1 MSGDTGADPKAT
13 VSGAVA
19 TAVDRIGPLVGR
31 VEQKARREATRLA
44 GLSYTQMAPHEA
56 VRMAYNVLLRR
67 DPDPQA
73 WTDLTG
79 AMTAG
84 LLSHADVVDRVRCSN
99 EYRTQV
105 PVGPANLHSSLHASR
120 VEFIIGLPPADRIVD
135 LGGGHTSDARGAL
148 VVLGYP
154 YDFDELV
161 VVDLPPDDRHPLY
174 KSEKFGEGESE
185 RGKVR
190 YEYRSMADLSFADDD
205 SVGLVYSGQSIE
217 HVPEDVGDTV
227 LAEAFRILRPGG
239 FLAIDTPN
247 GRVCRMQQDAFID
260 PDHEIEY
267 TLGQLRAKVTAAG
280 FEVLTERGL
289 NWGGPAAAEG
299 TYDQAALAANP
310 GIYFDA
316 EDCYLLAVLCR
327 KPPAKAPTRRRR
339 PAS

>member
-1 MSGDTGADPKAT
+1 
-13 VSGAVA
+13 VSGQSGAAPKPNVTEA
-19 TAVDRIGPLVGR
+19 IGTAVDRIGPLVNR
-31 VEQKARREATRLA
+31 VEQKARREAIKLA
-44 GLSYTQMAPHEA
+44 ALSYTQLPPHEA

-67 DPDPQA
+67 EPDPTA

-79 AMTAG
+79 AMSAG

-120 VEFIIGLPPADRIVD
+120 VEFIIGLPPARRIVD

-190 YEYRSMADLSFADDD
+190 YEYRSMADLSFAEDG

-227 LAEAFRILRPGG
+227 LAEAFRILEPGG
-239 FLAIDTPN
+239 FLAVDTPN
-247 GRVCRMQQDAFID
+247 GRLCRMQQEAFID

-267 TLGQLRAKVTAAG
+267 TLEQLRKKITGAG

-289 NWGGPAAAEG
+289 NWGGPAAADG
-299 TYDQAALAANP
+299 LYDQAALAGHP

-316 EDCYLLAVLCR
+316 TNCYLLALLCR
-327 KPPAKAPTRRRR
+327 KPVAKKRR
-339 PAS
+339 

>member
-1 MSGDTGADPKAT
+1 
-13 VSGAVA
+13 
-19 TAVDRIGPLVGR
+19 
-31 VEQKARREATRLA
+31 
-44 GLSYTQMAPHEA
+44 
-56 VRMAYNVLLRR
+56 MAYNVLLRR
-67 DPDPQA
+67 EPDPTA

-79 AMTAG
+79 AMSAG

-120 VEFIIGLPPADRIVD
+120 VEFIIGLPPARRIVD

-190 YEYRSMADLSFADDD
+190 YEYRSMADLSFAEDG

-227 LAEAFRILRPGG
+227 LAEAFRILEPGG
-239 FLAIDTPN
+239 FLAVDTPN
-247 GRVCRMQQDAFID
+247 GRLCRMQQEAFID

-267 TLGQLRAKVTAAG
+267 TLEQLRKKITGAG

-289 NWGGPAAAEG
+289 NWGGPAAADG
-299 TYDQAALAANP
+299 LYDQAALAGHP

-316 EDCYLLAVLCR
+316 TNCYLLALLCR
-327 KPPAKAPTRRRR
+327 KPVAKKRR
-339 PAS
+339 

>member
-1 MSGDTGADPKAT
+1 
-13 VSGAVA
+13 VN
-19 TAVDRIGPLVGR
+19 R
-31 VEQKARREATRLA
+31 VEQKARREAIKLA
-44 GLSYTQMAPHEA
+44 ALSYTQLPPHEA

-67 DPDPQA
+67 EPDPTA

-79 AMTAG
+79 AMSAG

-120 VEFIIGLPPADRIVD
+120 VEFIIGLPPARRIVD

-190 YEYRSMADLSFADDD
+190 YEYRSMADLSFAEDG

-227 LAEAFRILRPGG
+227 LAEAFRILEPGG
-239 FLAIDTPN
+239 FLAVDTPN
-247 GRVCRMQQDAFID
+247 GRLCRMQQEAFID

-267 TLGQLRAKVTAAG
+267 TLEQLRKKITGAG

-289 NWGGPAAAEG
+289 NWGGPAAADG
-299 TYDQAALAANP
+299 LYDQAALAGHP

-316 EDCYLLAVLCR
+316 TNCYLLALLCR
-327 KPPAKAPTRRRR
+327 KPVAKKRR
-339 PAS
+339 

>member
-1 MSGDTGADPKAT
+1 
-13 VSGAVA
+13 VSGQAGAAPKTGVSEA
-19 TAVDRIGPLVGR
+19 IGSAVDRLGPLVGR
-31 VEQKARREATRLA
+31 AEQKARREATRLA
-44 GLSYTQMAPHEA
+44 ALSYTQLAPHEA

-67 DPDPQA
+67 EPDPTA

-79 AMTAG
+79 AMSAG
-84 LLSHADVVDRVRCSN
+84 LLSHADVADRVRCSN

-120 VEFIIGLPPADRIVD
+120 IEFIIGLPPATRIVD

-174 KSEKFGEGESE
+174 RSEKFGEGESE

-190 YEYRSMADLSFADDD
+190 YEYRSMADLSFAEDD

-227 LAEAFRILRPGG
+227 LAEAFRVLEPGG
-239 FLAIDTPN
+239 FLAVDTPN
-247 GRVCRMQQDAFID
+247 GRVCRMQQEAFID

-267 TLGQLRAKVTAAG
+267 TLEQLRDKITRAG

-289 NWGGPAAAEG
+289 NWGGAAAADG
-299 TYDQAALAANP
+299 HYDQAALAANP

-316 EDCYLLAVLCR
+316 PNCYLLALLCR
-327 KPPAKAPTRRRR
+327 KPPTKKRR
-339 PAS
+339 

>member
-1 MSGDTGADPKAT
+1 VSGETGADPKPS
-13 VSGAVA
+13 VPGAVA
-19 TAVDRIGPLVGR
+19 TAKDRIGPLVHR
-31 VEQKARREATRLA
+31 VDQKARREATRLA
-44 GLSYTQMAPHEA
+44 GLSFTQLAPHEA

-73 WTDLTG
+73 WSDLTG
-79 AMTAG
+79 GMTAG

-105 PVGPANLHSSLHASR
+105 PVGPGNLHSSLHASR
-120 VEFIIGLPPADRIVD
+120 VEFIIGLPPARRIVD
-135 LGGGHTSDARGAL
+135 VGGGHTSDSRGAL

-174 KSEKFGEGESE
+174 KSEQFGEGESE

-190 YEYRSMADLSFADDD
+190 YEYRSMADLSFAEDN

-217 HVPEDVGDTV
+217 HVPEEIGDTV
-227 LAEAFRILRPGG
+227 LAEAFRILEPGG
-239 FLAIDTPN
+239 HLAIDTPN
-247 GRVCRMQQDAFID
+247 GRVTRQQQEAFID
-260 PDHEIEY
+260 PDHDVEY
-267 TLGQLRAKVTAAG
+267 TLEQLRAKVTAAG

-289 NWGGPAAAEG
+289 NWGGPAVAEG
-299 TYDQAALAANP
+299 VFDQAALAANP

-316 EDCYLLAVLCR
+316 ANCYLLALLCR
-327 KPPAKAPTRRRR
+327 KPLRRRR
-339 PAS
+339 RSTAG